1 MKDEPRRSLSGP
13 RRVGCLAPG
22 LGAGPHLLRGFN
34 CSDVL
39 VPYVIAGSSSKDVI
53 SLIYKSRFS
62 HSFLDQGRL
71 SGPGQISLTPWGPDS
86 VSADVS
92 LEGYWDIRHG
102 HWSEP

>member
-13 RRVGCLAPG
+13 CRVGCLAPG

-39 VPYVIAGSSSKDVI
+39 IPYVIAGSSSKDVI

-71 SGPGQISLTPWGPDS
+71 SVVQDRFHLHPGGQIQSLQM
-86 VSADVS
+86 
-92 LEGYWDIRHG
+92 
-102 HWSEP
+102 